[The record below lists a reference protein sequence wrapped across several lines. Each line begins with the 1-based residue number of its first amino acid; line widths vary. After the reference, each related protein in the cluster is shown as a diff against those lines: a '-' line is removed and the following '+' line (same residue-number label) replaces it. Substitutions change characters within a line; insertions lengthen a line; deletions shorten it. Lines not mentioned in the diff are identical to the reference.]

1 MFKKR
6 KQPQEPIDPLYQKVR
21 WLLDIGLSNQ
31 HRLIRVTYAV
41 EEDIIIISARK
52 ASPANRNAYL
62 TGLV

>member
-41 EEDIIIISARK
+41 EEI
-52 ASPANRNAYL
+52 L
-62 TGLV
+62 